1 MASLF
6 NIFEKKEK
14 QVIGVLND
22 FFDGDYCQPL
32 DVKSIEGSLF
42 LKKINSLQKDLE
54 SAIHFIDAL
63 SNEEYNTELH
73 QTDSNDLFKSLSRL
87 KGKITS
93 HKKECDFRR
102 KETGTKMAL
111 IDKMCI
117 VSETDLK
124 GFITVVNDKFCETAQ
139 YEREELI
146 GQNHNIVRHPDMPK
160 EAFRLLWQ
168 TVGKGD
174 IFNAPVKNMK
184 KDGTPYYVN
193 AAIGPVMGENGKP
206 VKYIGI
212 RYDLTEET
220 YERYAAEGIASAIN
234 QTFAFATY
242 NLKGEI
248 LSMNEIYR
256 DLLNYSEED
265 IIKLRHDQLIAREYK
280 STPVYNDF
288 WSRLSEGEAQ
298 KDVYKFET

>member
-1 MASLF
+1 M
-6 NIFEKKEK
+6 
-14 QVIGVLND
+14 
-22 FFDGDYCQPL
+22 
-32 DVKSIEGSLF
+32 
-42 LKKINSLQKDLE
+42 
-54 SAIHFIDAL
+54 

-102 KETGTKMAL
+102 KETDTKMAL

-242 NLKGEI
+242 KYQI
-248 LSMNEIYR
+248 FNEHQI
-256 DLLNYSEED
+256 
-265 IIKLRHDQLIAREYK
+265 
-280 STPVYNDF
+280 
-288 WSRLSEGEAQ
+288 
-298 KDVYKFET
+298 